1 MTQKKEV
8 FFDTE
13 EHWKELTREAKA
25 LGVAF
30 SRINQRNIDHGI
42 DLMFHQPHKF
52 ARSIVHY
59 LSELNGNDDVQAFET
74 MFKDYPRDNFTL
86 ARQHHYIGKTY
97 DGNIE
102 LGERLVEF
110 RKRRELK
117 KAKTSK
123 KELETQRVLRRLKI
137 INRDIERVM
146 KLIESEGAY

>member
-25 LGVAF
+25 LGVSFA
-30 SRINQRNIDHGI
+30 RINQRNIDQGY
-42 DLMFHQPHKF
+42 FHQPHKF
-52 ARSIVHY
+52 ARALVHY
-59 LSELNGNDDVQAFET
+59 LSEVNGESNIKAFNVT
-74 MFKDYPRDNFTL
+74 FADFPKANFTL
-86 ARQHHYIGKTY
+86 ARQHHYIGKTAR
-97 DGNIE
+97 GNIE
-102 LGERLVEF
+102 LGQKLIDF

-117 KAKTSK
+117 KAKTTK

-146 KLIESEGAY
+146 KLIEREGQYQ